1 MPVHCNIGF
10 CRPSTVGYW
19 LLRRHW
25 AAVMCLSFNQASD
38 CRISC
43 RSTPGPSPKLRVLER
58 HYILSATKSPRRYGR
73 SAKLERQNFLGNSVG
88 ILSPR
93 QFLRATVYP
102 VTPASSDRCGRPTT
116 THDISSRRVSIRHLI
131 GSRNCIT
138 QLLYCI

>member
-1 MPVHCNIGF
+1 MRVHCNIGF

-73 SAKLERQNFLGNSVG
+73 SAKLERQ
-88 ILSPR
+88 
-93 QFLRATVYP
+93 FLRATVYP

-138 QLLYCI
+138 QLLYCSTIALFVYLEL